1 MNRNQL
7 LIILVAGLVLGGIG
21 LYVNKQKTAS
31 YSSTSRLATDKLLG
45 AFPVNDVAHVTIRQG
60 NNEVNLVKGDAWTVK
75 ERGDYPA
82 NSGDIIELGR
92 KLWDLR
98 SAQSQKIGESQ
109 LGRMELLPPDKGG
122 TNSATQVDLKGKD
135 GKVIRT
141 VLLGKKST
149 RGGGGDDQFGGGG
162 FPNGRW
168 IYLPD
173 KPGTTYLVTE
183 AFAEIEPKGE
193 RWLSKDFLKVEK
205 AKSIAVT
212 FAEATNS
219 WKLTRETESGE
230 WKLADAKPEEQLDA
244 SKTSSFNYAL
254 SSPAFTD
261 VAIGVTPEQSG
272 LDKPTTVTLET
283 FDHFTYTIQVGAKTN
298 ENQYL
303 TVTVTAD
310 LPKERT
316 PGADEK
322 PEDKA
327 KLDKEFTDK
336 HKQLEE
342 KLANEKKLGK
352 STYLVSSWT
361 VDSLLKER
369 STLMAEK
376 KEEEKKEGAA
386 EPTPAI
392 PGLPPT
398 KLPGHEGHDH

>member
-7 LIILVAGLVLGGIG
+7 LIVLVIGLVLGSIG

-31 YSSTSRLATDKLLG
+31 YQSTARTDSDRLLG
-45 AFPVNDVAHVTIRQG
+45 DFPVNDVTHVTIRQG
-60 NNEVNLVKGDAWTVK
+60 DHEVNLVKGDSWTVK

-82 NSGDIIELGR
+82 SSGDIIELGR

-109 LGRMELLPPDKGG
+109 LGRMELLPPGKGG
-122 TNSATQVDLKGKD
+122 TNSATQVELKGKD
-135 GKVIRT
+135 GKIIRT
-141 VLLGKKST
+141 VLLGKKSL
-149 RGGGGDDQFGGGG
+149 RSGGDDQFGGGG

-183 AFAEIEPKGE
+183 TFAEIEPKGE
-193 RWLSKDFLKVEK
+193 RWLNKDFFKVEK

-212 FAEATNS
+212 FPEATNS

-230 WKLADAKPEEQLDA
+230 WKLADAKPEEHLDA
-244 SKTSSFNYAL
+244 AKTSSFNYAL

-261 VAIGVTPEQSG
+261 VVIGVTPEQSG
-272 LDKPTTVTLET
+272 LDKPTTVALET
-283 FDHFTYTIQVGAKTN
+283 FDHFTYTIQTGAKTN
-298 ENQYL
+298 ENVYL
-303 TVTVTAD
+303 TVAVAAA
-310 LPKERT
+310 LPKERP
-316 PGADEK
+316 PGTDEK

-327 KLDKEFTDK
+327 RLDKEFADK

-361 VDSLLKER
+361 VDSLLRAR

-376 KEEEKKEGAA
+376 KEDEKKEGAA
-386 EPTPAI
+386 ESAPAI
-392 PGLPPT
+392 PALPPT
-398 KLPGHEGHDH
+398 QLPVASPNR

>member
-7 LIILVAGLVLGGIG
+7 LLILVAGLVLGGIG
-21 LYVNKQKTAS
+21 LYVNKQKSAS
-31 YSSTSRLATDKLLG
+31 YSSTSRLATDRLLG
-45 AFPVNDVAHVTIRQG
+45 DFPVNDVTHVTIRQG
-60 NNEVNLVKGDAWTVK
+60 NDEVNLVKGDAWTVK

-82 NSGDIIELGR
+82 SSSDIIELGR

-109 LGRMELLPPDKGG
+109 LGRMELLPPGKGG
-122 TNSATQVDLKGKD
+122 TNSATQIELKGRD

-141 VLLGKKST
+141 VLLGKKSM
-149 RGGGGDDQFGGGG
+149 RGGGDDQFGGGG

-173 KPGTTYLVTE
+173 KPGTTYLVSE

-193 RWLSKDFLKVEK
+193 RWLNKDFFKVEK

-212 FAEATNS
+212 FPEATNS

-230 WKLADAKPEEQLDA
+230 WKLADAKPEEHLDSA
-244 SKTSSFNYAL
+244 KTSSFNYAL
-254 SSPAFTD
+254 SSPSFND
-261 VAIGVTPEQSG
+261 VAIGVAPEVSG
-272 LDKPTTVTLET
+272 LGKPTTVILET
-283 FDHFTYTIQVGAKTN
+283 FDHFTYTIQAGAKTN
-298 ENQYL
+298 DNQYL

-327 KLDKEFTDK
+327 RLDKDFADQ
-336 HKQLEE
+336 HKKLEE
-342 KLANEKKLGK
+342 KLASERKLAK

-369 STLMAEK
+369 ATLLAEK
-376 KEEEKKEGAA
+376 KDEAKKEGAA
-386 EPTPAI
+386 EPAPAV
-392 PGLPPT
+392 PGLPST
-398 KLPGHEGHDH
+398 ALPGHDGHDH

>member
-7 LIILVAGLVLGGIG
+7 LIILVIGLVLGGIG
-21 LYVNKQKTAS
+21 LYLNKQKSAAYQSTAK
-31 YSSTSRLATDKLLG
+31 TDTERLLG
-45 AFPVNDVAHVTIRQG
+45 DFPVNDVAHITIRQST
-60 NNEVNLVKGDAWTVK
+60 NEVNLVKGDTWTIK

-122 TNSATQVDLKGKD
+122 KDSATLVELKGKD
-135 GKVIRT
+135 GKVIRS
-141 VLLGKKST
+141 VLLGKKSM
-149 RGGGGDDQFGGGG
+149 RGGGDDQFGGGG

-168 IYLPD
+168 VYLPD
-173 KPGTTYLVTE
+173 KPGRVYLVTE

-193 RWLSKDFLKVEK
+193 RWLNKDFFKVEK

-212 FAEATNS
+212 FPEATNS

-230 WKLADAKPEEQLDA
+230 WKLADAKSEEQLDTA
-244 SKTSSFNYAL
+244 KTSGFNYAL
-254 SSPAFTD
+254 SSPAFND
-261 VAIGVTPEQSG
+261 VAVGVSPELSG
-272 LDKPTTVTLET
+272 LDTPTTVTLET
-283 FDHFTYTIQVGAKTN
+283 FDHFTYTIQVGTKTN
-298 ENQYL
+298 DNQYL
-303 TVTVTAD
+303 TVAVTAD

-327 KLDKEFTDK
+327 RLDKEFADK

-369 STLMAEK
+369 ATLMAEK
-376 KEEEKKEGAA
+376 KEAESNPEAAA
-386 EPTPAI
+386 ETPSLDVNPFEA
-392 PGLPPT
+392 
-398 KLPGHEGHDH
+398 K